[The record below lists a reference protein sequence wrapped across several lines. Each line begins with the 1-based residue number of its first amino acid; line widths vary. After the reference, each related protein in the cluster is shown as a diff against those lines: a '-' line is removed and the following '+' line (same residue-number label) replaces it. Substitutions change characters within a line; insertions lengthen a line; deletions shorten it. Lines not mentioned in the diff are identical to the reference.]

1 VSTIDAPRDT
11 LDVVPESK
19 IKTQTT
25 PAMMTDRNEE
35 EEDMDAD
42 MTAVEN
48 FSAAIQRGNPLFYNR
63 HQSFST
69 RQDIF
74 ATEDDDEAEDVDEA
88 AAIAQ
93 CSAAFQQRLS
103 HTRALSH
110 KSASLRRISGGNSRK
125 RRSLKASD
133 PVHNNNNGY
142 NRHPSFSARQEI
154 FAAGDDD
161 EADDADEA
169 AAIAQCSAA
178 FQQRPSHTRA
188 LSHRSAS
195 LRRMSSG
202 GTSRKRRSLNA
213 SEIADN
219 HFYDE
224 EYEYSTTAQSTAE
237 TEDEISARSIY
248 SGTDTEERPR
258 KRLSHTSA
266 TSSKSSLGPLDP
278 DRPMRGVRRR
288 AAFRV
293 SNFEIEASTAQA
305 KRLQLLRKDRYE
317 TRRTKASD
325 GRHHPRRSLSYTTG
339 LNMGNIISS
348 SMPEEAEEEAIDLM
362 RLSKSR
368 FERRVLSLPDPT
380 AVSRLSQT
388 SLNEDVDFSDGHNCQ
403 SALSATLV
411 AASMVLRRA
420 SVGRL
425 SSASYARRCS
435 VMPSIGDHLEDVDFD
450 EDNLEEESLG
460 KYDESEPMGSTF
472 NVPPSIFCHS
482 EVPSR
487 PLSASLPSNIENS
500 YAQSIAYNSS
510 TNHERPRPG
519 RRMALHSGGESSLG
533 ADDTLTHPFR
543 EEAASDPT
551 LSHELRNI
559 DQLMWNHHEISQQ
572 HPPSQTQ
579 TLLLN
584 SHLNH
589 QHLHQANQRYGGHP
603 ENLPGGGSLSL
614 YSSEHNQSVSSL
626 KDMATGARLSSVF
639 QGLQTTT
646 NDQCITGESF
656 PSIFFPGQISSGPTH
671 DEVRLVHEPIAAAAA
686 AVTESVRLANSLNQ
700 RAETLLAHHASAT
713 MIQPEIIPGE
723 VPVLNESEVMTTLF
737 DHQEQQGYLDHGPST
752 GLNGDVSSSIYE
764 SFDGKTTGVL
774 GVKPSTN
781 QEENAIR
788 IIQKA
793 IELDD
798 PQIRPYVQD
807 FRPSTRLI
815 LNNPNNSNDVALHS
829 AVRCGSFMALET
841 ILNADKDSALIR
853 NSEGH
858 VPLHIAV
865 ESGNFAAVTS
875 ICNKSPTSAQVQ
887 CEEGCLALHEAVSSG
902 ADKQDA
908 PQITAMILSAFPEA
922 VHVMTD
928 EGLLPIHLAAMSG
941 FSAGLRTIFA
951 YNHET
956 VYSRESTEMML
967 PLDFAVDGLNS
978 KKGDAPDAYLLSVAH
993 QQPSSSQQET
1003 DLKNFESCI
1012 EMLLASCLYN
1022 RPVLS
1027 PRDESSGISF
1037 LPLHGA
1043 LAAHPLQRTWKCLI
1057 SLYGKDHITD
1067 IDEFGRN
1074 IAHYLCS
1081 KMTEDDE
1088 HSFSML
1094 KEIQAESDLFA
1105 QADEC
1110 GFLPLHLCLLNKKSP
1125 SFELVKAVV
1134 GCYPSAVTVEVQG
1147 KSFEVQGKS
1156 YRGFLPFQVAATSGC
1171 DENVIT
1177 YLLQN
1182 HPIVCSK

>member
-1 VSTIDAPRDT
+1 MMPRANR
-11 LDVVPESK
+11 LGVVPELTIE
-19 IKTQTT
+19 IKTTT
-25 PAMMTDRNEE
+25 SDVMTARNEE
-35 EEDMDAD
+35 DEDMSID
-42 MTAVEN
+42 MDTVEK
-48 FSAAIQRGNPLFYNR
+48 FSAAIQRSHQSYSHAR
-63 HQSFST
+63 QSFST
-69 RQDIF
+69 PQEIF
-74 ATEDDDEAEDVDEA
+74 ATGDDDEAEDVD
-88 AAIAQ
+88 
-93 CSAAFQQRLS
+93 
-103 HTRALSH
+103 
-110 KSASLRRISGGNSRK
+110 
-125 RRSLKASD
+125 
-133 PVHNNNNGY
+133 
-142 NRHPSFSARQEI
+142 
-154 FAAGDDD
+154 
-161 EADDADEA
+161 

-178 FQQRPSHTRA
+178 FQQRPSQNLG

-195 LRRMSSG
+195 CRRMSSG
-202 GTSRKRRSLNA
+202 NSRKRRSRNS
-213 SEIADN
+213 SENFADN
-219 HFYDE
+219 YYDDE
-224 EYEYSTTAQSTAE
+224 EYAADEKYSTTAQSTAE
-237 TEDEISARSIY
+237 TEDEYSARSMV
-248 SGTDTEERPR
+248 SATDTEERPR

-266 TSSKSSLGPLDP
+266 TSSKNSLGPIDP
-278 DRPMRGVRRR
+278 DRPRRGVRRR

-293 SNFEIEASTAQA
+293 SNFEVEAAAAQA

-325 GRHHPRRSLSYTTG
+325 GRHHARRSMSYTTG

-348 SMPEEAEEEAIDLM
+348 SMPEESEEEAIDLM

-388 SLNEDVDFSDGHNCQ
+388 SLNEDVDFSDIHNCQ

-411 AASMVLRRA
+411 AASWATRRA

-435 VMPSIGDHLEDVDFD
+435 VMPSIGDHLEDVAFD
-450 EDNLEEESLG
+450 EANLEEESLC
-460 KYDESEPMGSTF
+460 KYDESEPIGSSF

-482 EVPSR
+482 EVPSLPTR
-487 PLSASLPSNIENS
+487 ASVPSNIEDS

-510 TNHERPRPG
+510 TNCERPRPG
-519 RRMALHSGGESSLG
+519 RRMALHSGRESSII
-533 ADDTLTHPFR
+533 ADQTSIYPFR
-543 EEAASDPT
+543 EGAASDPT
-551 LSHELRNI
+551 SSYELRSI
-559 DQLMWNHHEISQQ
+559 DPLMQNHYEFSQE
-572 HPPSQTQ
+572 PLASQTQ
-579 TLLLN
+579 SLLLN

-589 QHLHQANQRYGGHP
+589 HNLHQANQRFAGFP
-603 ENLPGGGSLSL
+603 ENLTGRGSPSL

-626 KDMATGARLSSVF
+626 QEMSTTTGLSGLL
-639 QGLQTTT
+639 QGLHTTT
-646 NDQCITGESF
+646 NDQCISGHVF
-656 PSIFFPGQISSGPTH
+656 PPNYFPGQTSSGLTH
-671 DEVRLVHEPIAAAAA
+671 DEVMLVHEPIAAAAA
-686 AVTESVRLANSLNQ
+686 AVTENARLANSLNQ
-700 RAETLLAHHASAT
+700 TAETLLVHHASTA
-713 MIQPEIIPGE
+713 MIQPKDILGKA
-723 VPVLNESEVMTTLF
+723 PVLNESEGMTTLF
-737 DHQEQQGYLDHGPST
+737 DHQEQQRYLEHGPST
-752 GLNGDVSSSIYE
+752 GLKGDVSSSIYD

-774 GVKPSTN
+774 GVEPSTH

-798 PQIRPYVQD
+798 PQIKGFIQN

-815 LNNPNNSNDVALHS
+815 LNNPNNSNDVALHT
-829 AVRCGSFMALET
+829 AVRRGSFMALEA
-841 ILNADKDSALIR
+841 ILNTDKDSSLIR

-875 ICNKSPTSAQVQ
+875 ICNISPASARVQ
-887 CEEGCLALHEAVSSG
+887 CEEGCLSLHEAVSSG

-922 VHVMTD
+922 VNVTTD

-951 YNHET
+951 YNFET

-978 KKGDAPDAYLLSVAH
+978 KKGDAQDAYLLSVAH
-993 QQPSSSQQET
+993 QQPSSSQQEIG
-1003 DLKNFESCI
+1003 LKNFESCI

-1043 LAAHPLQRTWKCLI
+1043 LAAHPLQRTWNCLI

-1081 KMTEDDE
+1081 KITEDDH

-1094 KEIQAESDLFA
+1094 KEIRAESGLFA

-1110 GFLPLHLCLLNKKSP
+1110 GFLPLHLCLLNKQSP
-1125 SFELVKAVV
+1125 SYELVKAVV
-1134 GCYPSAVTVEVQG
+1134 ECYPSAVTV
-1147 KSFEVQGKS
+1147 EVQGKS

-1171 DENVIT
+1171 DESVIT

-1182 HPIVCSK
+1182 HPIGVQCTAYNKPSY